1 MEVESVTTTETEVA
15 AESEV
20 DPVQITAS
28 NDADPGLSRDPVAES
43 DVLITV
49 DSDSAVTTT
58 VNGSCMAVELDS
70 QAVTPSSAGDEGAAE
85 SPGGPPT
92 SDVGPSTPAAT
103 TSDCSVQQGSS
114 LDSSTQW
121 SGGSPSVD
129 TVQSV
134 PHPASSVL
142 LEDDR
147 PATTTT
153 TEDHLHDREPL
164 TAAEV
169 VVEPPPSSNS
179 QQQPQQPEQPPQEED
194 VQFQDFKAG

>member
-103 TSDCSVQQGSS
+103 TSDCSVQQDSS
-114 LDSSTQW
+114 FVSSTQW
-121 SGGSPSVD
+121 SGSPSVD

-134 PHPASSVL
+134 PHPTSSVL

-153 TEDHLHDREPL
+153 TEDQLHDREPH

-179 QQQPQQPEQPPQEED
+179 QQQPQQPEQLPQEED